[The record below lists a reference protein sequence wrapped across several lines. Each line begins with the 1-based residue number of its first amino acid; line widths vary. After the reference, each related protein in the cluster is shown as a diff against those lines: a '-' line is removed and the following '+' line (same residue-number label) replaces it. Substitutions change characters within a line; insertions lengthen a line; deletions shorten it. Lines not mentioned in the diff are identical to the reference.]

1 MARPIR
7 IFYATTGA
15 KPPVKLNHHITPFE
29 VAFETE
35 GGTATV
41 EATID
46 DITDTSITP
55 VWTTVTRPLAQP
67 AVAIRCNLTIGTTTF
82 KILQAGIK

>member
-7 IFYATTGA
+7 IFYGSTGV
-15 KPPVKLNHHITPFE
+15 KPAVKLNYHITPFE
-29 VAFETE
+29 VAFQTE

-46 DITDTSITP
+46 DVTDTSITP
-55 VWTTVTRPLAQP
+55 AWTTVTSPLTEP

-82 KILQAGIK
+82 KILQAGVK